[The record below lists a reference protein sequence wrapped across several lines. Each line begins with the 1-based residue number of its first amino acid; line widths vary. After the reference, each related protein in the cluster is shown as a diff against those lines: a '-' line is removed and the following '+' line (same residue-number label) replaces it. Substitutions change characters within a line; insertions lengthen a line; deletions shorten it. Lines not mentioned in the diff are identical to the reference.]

1 MVDAALWLTG
11 TALLV
16 MVALTYASIRFLSDV
31 LGEAA
36 GEQEHATSEGDTGT
50 EPRQSA

>member
-1 MVDAALWLTG
+1 MVDAALWLVG

-31 LGEAA
+31 LGEAT
-36 GEQEHATSEGDTGT
+36 GEQEHGEGDAGA

>member
-1 MVDAALWLTG
+1 MVDAALWLIG

-16 MVALTYASIRFLSDV
+16 VVTLTYASIRFLSDV

-36 GEQEHATSEGDTGT
+36 GEQEHTEGDAGT
-50 EPRQSA
+50 EPKQSA